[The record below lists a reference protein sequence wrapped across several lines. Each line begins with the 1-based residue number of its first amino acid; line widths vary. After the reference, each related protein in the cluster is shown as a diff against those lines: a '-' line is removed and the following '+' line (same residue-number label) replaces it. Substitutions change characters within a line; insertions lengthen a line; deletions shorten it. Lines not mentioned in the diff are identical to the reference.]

1 MSVLPFPSKRAPVFA
16 DIPDEKWN
24 DWHWQ
29 LSHRLNTAE
38 EIGTIIKLTESERKA
53 LSAPTPVPCG
63 YHTIFYF
70 PDRSKRP

>member
-16 DIPDEKWN
+16 DIPEEKWN

-38 EIGTIIKLTESERKA
+38 EIGTIIKLTNLNRR
-53 LSAPTPVPCG
+53 
-63 YHTIFYF
+63 H
-70 PDRSKRP
+70 